1 MKTIKISIPDIKQT
15 ILDSYKAKS
24 TPELTYQIKEKTHGR
39 GLGVFFAKILPSV
52 KKLTFILN
60 ILWMEKKSQR
70 R

>member
-39 GLGVFFAKILPSV
+39 GLGVFFCK
-52 KKLTFILN
+52 N
-60 ILWMEKKSQR
+60 IT
-70 R
+70 